1 MNNLAKLGCASATL
15 LTLCL
20 GASNADAFSVNPV
33 LGAGAS
39 AVMPVA
45 MCGRTCRNG
54 GRYFRGPPEVC
65 AENGLEYCGSSR
77 GGGGPGVG
85 VVVPGTGI
93 GIGVGPGYAP
103 RESNCRTITVQRD
116 DGSVR
121 RIRRCD

>member
-1 MNNLAKLGCASATL
+1 MINLARFGFASAAL

-20 GASNADAFSVNPV
+20 GAGSAGAFTANPV
-33 LGAGAS
+33 LS
-39 AVMPVA
+39 AVESAVVPVA

-77 GGGGPGVG
+77 GGGGREPGVG
-85 VVVPGTGI
+85 IYVPGTGI
-93 GIGVGPGYAP
+93 GIGVAP
-103 RESNCRTITVQRD
+103 PSNCRTITVRRD

-121 RIRRCD
+121 TVRRCD